1 MSNGKFCV
9 MFSDEGGKV
18 LTDRVISWPKA
29 DDTVVPV
36 ITDINAPLRLSH
48 KDASAY
54 YASKGYMG
62 KARLLQKDDGIYVW
76 GFAKHGPLRRW
87 RLRKLR
93 QASFSPDWRKKGDKL
108 VLVGISA
115 SWS

>member
-1 MSNGKFCV
+1 MSGGKFCV
-9 MFSDEGGKV
+9 LFSDEGGKIFP
-18 LTDRVISWPKA
+18 DRVIPWPKV

-36 ITDINAPLRLSH
+36 ITDINASLHWSH

-54 YASKGYMG
+54 YASKSYIG

-76 GFAKHGPLRRW
+76 GFAKHGLLRRW
-87 RLRKLR
+87 RLRRLR

-108 VLVGISA
+108 ILVGISA
-115 SWS
+115 SWG